1 VGRGSEGVGGEEVL
15 RDLKGIGRYG
25 FSVWNFVDHSS
36 LMYSALAG
44 L

>member
-1 VGRGSEGVGGEEVL
+1 MGRGSEGVGGGEVL
-15 RDLKGIGRYG
+15 RDLKGIGRYD
-25 FSVWNFVDHSS
+25 FSVWNFVYHSS